1 MKKTLLLIVLATVVL
16 AAFLV
21 AQKSDLPIAKRWEK
35 VNELAEKQ
43 LPESALKEVEIILQ
57 QAQEEKNSE
66 GIIKA
71 LIYKMRF
78 TLEKNPDEAPRLI
91 LDFETFTKKSNDA
104 SERALLHSITA
115 DLYAQYYQK
124 NQWTINQRTEVKGVV
139 SQDIKEWTKNIFFDK
154 ISSHLTSS
162 LENAAVLQNTD
173 ATKYAS
179 LLEKGEDS
187 RTLQPTLFDF
197 LANRRITV
205 LQQISQAT
213 NIKNPL
219 KDLFLY
225 SDIEAFS
232 KAKLDTLFAHSVENQ
247 IIATYQQLLDFRLS
261 SNNVPALLYTDLQRL
276 NYVKEHSEISN
287 SDSLFLSALS
297 RLENQLKDNEA
308 VVEVLSEKANYYL
321 NHSEIEHNK
330 RLAFDICV
338 DGINRFSKY
347 KRIELLKNT
356 KRTISQRNIS
366 INYSQVA
373 KPGSNFKIKVNSS
386 NTSNLELTVYL
397 INATAIEYANFKR
410 NQRNSKNLFSNK
422 KLVET
427 RQIEIKSE
435 ADFGNIETE
444 ITLKTG
450 DYGIYEIGR
459 AHV

>member
-66 GIIKA
+66 EIIKA

-78 TLEKNPDEAPRLI
+78 TLEKNPDEAPTLI

-261 SNNVPALLYTDLQRL
+261 SNNVPALLYTDLQR
-276 NYVKEHSEISN
+276 
-287 SDSLFLSALS
+287 
-297 RLENQLKDNEA
+297 
-308 VVEVLSEKANYYL
+308 
-321 NHSEIEHNK
+321 K
-330 RLAFDICV
+330 RC
-338 DGINRFSKY
+338 K
-347 KRIELLKNT
+347 
-356 KRTISQRNIS
+356 
-366 INYSQVA
+366 
-373 KPGSNFKIKVNSS
+373 
-386 NTSNLELTVYL
+386 
-397 INATAIEYANFKR
+397 
-410 NQRNSKNLFSNK
+410 
-422 KLVET
+422 
-427 RQIEIKSE
+427 
-435 ADFGNIETE
+435 
-444 ITLKTG
+444 
-450 DYGIYEIGR
+450 
-459 AHV
+459 